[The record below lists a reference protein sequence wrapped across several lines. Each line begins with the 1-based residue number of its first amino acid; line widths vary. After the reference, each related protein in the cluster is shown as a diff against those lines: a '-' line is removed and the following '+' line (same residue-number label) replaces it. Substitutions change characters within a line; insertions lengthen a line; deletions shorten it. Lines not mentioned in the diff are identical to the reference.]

1 MSQTDPTNSWFDEK
15 CRLVIFKY
23 QIWGNIP
30 VTTHQ
35 VLWSLWE
42 HPSHWIPSYLAR
54 NTIFFGIH
62 KQFLW
67 RQCWCDKDNVWN
79 FESWGFWLACVPF
92 YTQVRIKNS
101 NPLSRFW
108 IGQFTLVIMGK
119 WLVWTRIYSYPLL
132 IFKLRLLKLETM
144 ELICDSFSPNAYFS
158 FAITVH

>member
-1 MSQTDPTNSWFDEK
+1 MNRLNLKYAIREMPQTDPTNSWFDEK

-42 HPSHWIPSYLAR
+42 HPSHWIPCCHGHRGCLHV
-54 NTIFFGIH
+54 I
-62 KQFLW
+62 QFSLGSINNF
-67 RQCWCDKDNVWN
+67 CGGNADAIKII

-92 YTQVRIKNS
+92 YNQVRIKNS

-132 IFKLRLLKLETM
+132 IFKLCFCL
-144 ELICDSFSPNAYFS
+144 N
-158 FAITVH
+158 